1 MLKALK
7 DMVGMT
13 LALMLIASPLFL
25 VLSVMFLAF
34 SLLLCSSTSCG
45 AGSLGEM
52 SANQW
57 RYDSTSNAYGPH
69 GSAWTYGSV
78 NNPYG
83 PNGSEWST
91 SSATNPYA
99 IDPPTINSSGI
110 YEGD

>member
-1 MLKALK
+1 MLKTLK
-7 DMVGMT
+7 DILGLT
-13 LALMLIASPLFL
+13 LAAIMLLSPFILGVSALFFA
-25 VLSVMFLAF
+25 LSAILFYA
-34 SLLLCSSTSCG
+34 TPCG
-45 AGSLGEM
+45 AASLGEM

-57 RYDSTSNAYGPH
+57 RYESTSNAYGPH
-69 GSAWTYGSV
+69 GSEWTYGSV

>member
-1 MLKALK
+1 MLKAMK
-7 DMVGMT
+7 DVVGMT
-13 LALMLIASPLFL
+13 LALVLLASPFFL
-25 VLSVMFLAF
+25 ALSVIFLTI
-34 SLLLCSSTSCG
+34 SLLLCSSTPCG